1 MPGKHQKGDV
11 VVPTFHAS
19 GTGRDLYLN
28 PHAGLDKD
36 ELKSAL
42 QKPLQ
47 YTDIETGEVWVRFGA
62 EKEAG
67 GESLQGRDG
76 AEGSLKP
83 CDACSLQATCARC
96 AGGRVYQR
104 AASTNTG

>member
-28 PHAGLDKD
+28 PHAGQDKD
-36 ELKSAL
+36 ELKAAL

-47 YTDIETGEVWVRFGA
+47 YTNIETGEVWVMCCLLVLDSVTSTPQWIR
-62 EKEAG
+62 
-67 GESLQGRDG
+67 QTR
-76 AEGSLKP
+76 P
-83 CDACSLQATCARC
+83 
-96 AGGRVYQR
+96 RVYLKEGTYHKR
-104 AASTNTG
+104 LFRGPSTNDMKN